1 MRIMKGILTVKVII
15 LSIQLAKELFMLE
28 LEQSR
33 FNFINGEISQTKLP
47 MSFRFYDPLLIQI
60 KQMLHRTKDQFEH
73 LQNALTEFF
82 GDEIQSKSVM
92 NRLGIE
98 PTYNKGSQNEVVSI
112 DFNDIMNDATALQR
126 SNYISIDRNDANEP
140 QVNYLNALEVNKRQ
154 KHNMKVKMAFAA
166 QLSHCKFKKTNLLT
180 MARIRE
186 WVMNSLPRA
195 QWEPMI
201 LKAEAM
207 LINNLNHR
215 RQKLCNQMRDQ
226 TKRSY
231 VDRKKYIDALIK
243 HEIQSIDYSS
253 CSGDHSIRQQLKKIK
268 KHCDH
273 HHDKTVSK
281 VSNMHNSRNII
292 KNAKSKTP

>member
-33 FNFINGEISQTKLP
+33 FNFINGAISQTKLP

-98 PTYNKGSQNEVVSI
+98 PTYNKGSSKEVVSI

-126 SNYISIDRNDANEP
+126 SNYICIDRNEANEP
-140 QVNYLNALEVNKRQ
+140 QVNYLNA
-154 KHNMKVKMAFAA
+154 
-166 QLSHCKFKKTNLLT
+166 
-180 MARIRE
+180 
-186 WVMNSLPRA
+186 
-195 QWEPMI
+195 
-201 LKAEAM
+201 
-207 LINNLNHR
+207 
-215 RQKLCNQMRDQ
+215 
-226 TKRSY
+226 
-231 VDRKKYIDALIK
+231 
-243 HEIQSIDYSS
+243 
-253 CSGDHSIRQQLKKIK
+253 
-268 KHCDH
+268 
-273 HHDKTVSK
+273 
-281 VSNMHNSRNII
+281 
-292 KNAKSKTP
+292 